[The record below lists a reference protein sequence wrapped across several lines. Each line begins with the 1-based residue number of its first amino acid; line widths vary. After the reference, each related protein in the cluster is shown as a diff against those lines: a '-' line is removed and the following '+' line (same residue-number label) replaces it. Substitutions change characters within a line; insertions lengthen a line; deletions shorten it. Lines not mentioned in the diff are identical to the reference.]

1 RDWARDRSQYQ
12 SAAQGAVPTL
22 YAATA
27 EQAQPGHYYGPTG
40 DDERSGPLGLA
51 SVPAAARDTA
61 AAARLWTVTER
72 LAGVSVP
79 SAAPMT
85 ASRAIAAV
93 IRAEPDEVGASLT
106 GFAVFFC
113 IFAGYFML
121 RPVREAMGI
130 AAGVDRLQWLFTA
143 TFAATVLVVP
153 LFAWLS
159 SRVPRRAFAGWVY
172 AAFCA
177 NLVAFALAF
186 HAWDGNLWIARA
198 FYVWVSV
205 YNLFVVSVTWS
216 VMADV
221 FDAYQ
226 ARRLFAFVAAGASV
240 GGLVGPAA
248 GALLVGTIGHP
259 GLVLVAAVLL
269 GVALAARRPLMR
281 WRERGGAGRPGA
293 PPAQNPRQPVAGNPF
308 SGMARV
314 LRSPYLLA
322 ISGFV

>member
-1 RDWARDRSQYQ
+1 M
-12 SAAQGAVPTL
+12 
-22 YAATA
+22 
-27 EQAQPGHYYGPTG
+27 
-40 DDERSGPLGLA
+40 
-51 SVPAAARDTA
+51 
-61 AAARLWTVTER
+61 TV
-72 LAGVSVP
+72 
-79 SAAPMT
+79 
-85 ASRAIAAV
+85 SRAIAAA

-106 GFAVFFC
+106 GFALFFC

-186 HAWDGNLWIARA
+186 HAWHGNLWIARA

-226 ARRLFAFVAAGASV
+226 ARRLFAFIAAGASV

-269 GVALAARRPLMR
+269 GVALAASAPLM
-281 WRERGGAGRPGA
+281 GRRGA
-293 PPAQNPRQPVAGNPF
+293 PPARNPRRPGAGTPF

-322 ISGFV
+322 ISGFVVLLAAATTFLYFEQARLVATLFPDRDAQVRVFSLIDIAVQAGSL